1 VHNAYIINYLVLT
14 SYFLLWEESIYVRFQ
29 VLMVAFWDIALTTEI
44 INISEMSVDFYKTT
58 WYNVLEG
65 CHLQKYV
72 GMISD
77 SFELK

>member
-1 VHNAYIINYLVLT
+1 
-14 SYFLLWEESIYVRFQ
+14 
-29 VLMVAFWDIALTTEI
+29 MVAFWDIALATEI

-58 WYNVLEG
+58 WCNVLEG

-72 GMISD
+72 GMICD